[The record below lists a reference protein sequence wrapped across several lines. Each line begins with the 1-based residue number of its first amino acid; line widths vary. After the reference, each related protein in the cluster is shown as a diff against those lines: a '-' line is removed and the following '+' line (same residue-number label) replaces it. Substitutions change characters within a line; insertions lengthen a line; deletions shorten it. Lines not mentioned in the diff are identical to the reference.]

1 MQRIPFVTLSLSKAK
16 KIAKPFYGIGSRLS
30 KLFPGL
36 DANLDN
42 IDFDI
47 NAREYSTIAFMF
59 SCFWTGIIFA
69 SLFSIYQFMQLPS
82 TFLFITIVMSVTT
95 FFVSFFYIS
104 LYPKLMIS
112 KRTKEIE
119 KNIIFALRHLQ
130 VQVKSGVSLFDA
142 MVSVSKGKY
151 GIVSKEFETCV
162 KKISTGSSETEAL
175 EELTIKNPSLHFR
188 RVVWQITN
196 AIKSGV
202 DIGNILDNIVSN
214 LSYEQKVA
222 IRKYGSQLNP
232 LAMMYMM
239 VAVIMPTLGIT
250 FLVILS
256 SFTGVAISKM
266 IFLLILMLL
275 TIFQFSFLGIVKNRR
290 PSVEL

>member
-1 MQRIPFVTLSLSKAK
+1 MQKIPFVTLSLPKAK

-36 DANLDN
+36 DANLSN
-42 IDFDI
+42 IDFDV
-47 NAREYSTIAFMF
+47 NAREYLTIAFMF

-69 SLFSIYQFMQLPS
+69 SLFSMYQFMQLS
-82 TFLFITIVMSVTT
+82 QTFFFVTIIMSATT

-130 VQVKSGVSLFDA
+130 VQVKSGVSLFDGL
-142 MVSVSKGKY
+142 VSVSKGNY
-151 GIVSKEFETCV
+151 GIISKEFETCV
-162 KKISTGSSETEAL
+162 KKISTGLSETEAL

-188 RVVWQITN
+188 RVIWQITN

-202 DIGNILDNIVSN
+202 DIGNILDNIVAN

-256 SFTGVAISKM
+256 SFTGISISKM
-266 IFLLILMLL
+266 MFFLILVSLAV
-275 TIFQFSFLGIVKNRR
+275 FQFSFLGIVKNRR